1 MWLRC
6 PARDVTTWAGS
17 LPRLLSGTLRGV
29 ILDGLLPP
37 AVALRLVGRLQ
48 QDRTL
53 PRIPVG
59 GQLVGESLGLS
70 LDRAIGPHQDDYF
83 SAAHTLHARLSTLTT
98 GRSLDTLLAAALSM
112 MARPMPVSLAEE
124 RGLAR
129 SPLVFRRLPRG
140 GCIPPHAELEQLS
153 RRPYDGFREQLD
165 DTTLLSFFVCL
176 QQASAGGLLRVH
188 DLSWAGY
195 DRSADRGG
203 HTQPAAQ
210 LRDVSCTDLPVTTGS
225 LVVFDGGRW
234 FHEVTPVRGEQ
245 ERWTA
250 GGFLAQRLDGK
261 GLLYWS

>member
-6 PARDVTTWAGS
+6 PARDLTTWAGS
-17 LPRLLSGTLRGV
+17 LPRLLSGSLRGV

-37 AVALRLVGRLQ
+37 EVALRLVGRLQ

-59 GQLVGESLGLS
+59 GQLIGESLGLS
-70 LDRAIGPHQDDYF
+70 LDRAVGPHQDDYLS
-83 SAAHTLHARLSTLTT
+83 SARTLHERLSTLTT

-112 MARPMPVSLAEE
+112 MARPMPVSLAEA
-124 RGLAR
+124 RGLPRA
-129 SPLVFRRLPRG
+129 PLVFRRLPRG
-140 GCIPPHAELEQLS
+140 GCIPPHAELEQLA

-165 DTTLLSFFVCL
+165 DTTLLSFFICL
-176 QQASAGGLLRVH
+176 QQPASGGVLRVH
-188 DLSWAGY
+188 ELSWSDY

-203 HTQPAAQ
+203 HSQPAAQ
-210 LRDVSCTDLPVTTGS
+210 LRGVSHTDRLLKTGS

-234 FHEVTPVRGEQ
+234 FHEVTPVIGEQ

-250 GGFLAQRLDGK
+250 GGFLARRCSGDGV
-261 GLLYWS
+261 LYWS